1 MCKVYANFK
10 QSIVCKF
17 SEFFYKMIYEISI
30 IILSFVRLYIPL
42 FIKPYPHDLLKTK
55 QIVRIHKQTRK
66 WGKLL

>member
-17 SEFFYKMIYEISI
+17 YDIFYKMIKRFQYKFKDFN

-55 QIVRIHKQTRK
+55 QIVRIH
-66 WGKLL
+66 